1 MVSVDTVVL
10 IVGEIVNSV
19 VIVVLIVGEIVNSV
33 VIASCVVT
41 ELSEETLVL
50 KGMSSSMFEVNTG
63 KELLTEV
70 DNDELTIVVNRVSDD
85 EGVETKATELD
96 GVGCTGLEI
105 ALAADVRTGKD
116 VLSIIDLNEED
127 CGEGFE
133 EVIKLVTVGEEVT
146 VDMSGTKSI

>member
-1 MVSVDTVVL
+1 MVV
-10 IVGEIVNSV
+10 
-19 VIVVLIVGEIVNSV
+19 
-33 VIASCVVT
+33 

-50 KGMSSSMFEVNTG
+50 KGMSSSVFEVNTG
-63 KELLTEV
+63 KKLLTEV
-70 DNDELTIVVNRVSDD
+70 DNGELTIVVNRVSDD

-105 ALAADVRTGKD
+105 ALAADVRT
-116 VLSIIDLNEED
+116 VLSVIDLNEED

-133 EVIKLVTVGEEVT
+133 EVIELVTIGEEVT